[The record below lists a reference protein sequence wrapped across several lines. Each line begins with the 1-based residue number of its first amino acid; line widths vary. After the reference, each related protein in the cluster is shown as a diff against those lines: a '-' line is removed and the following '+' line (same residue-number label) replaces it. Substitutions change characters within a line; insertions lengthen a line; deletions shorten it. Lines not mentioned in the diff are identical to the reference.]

1 MPEWV
6 FTEIY
11 YCLAPQIGGPAWMV
25 RAAVEQLGKQVYG
38 EDVSKATELVFSIL
52 HIDLTASTLALLT
65 QVLPRLLA
73 GDGRDG
79 LLAFPTGRALA
90 KLTVQ
95 CLAAALANR
104 EAPPYL
110 ETPGRSWALE
120 SLAGSKQPAKMRRGN
135 TGEARPVAEAAA
147 SQEELVEQAHQG
159 LFHLLSS
166 IGQEPVLTPKLEF
179 LASLL
184 EEAVVGG
191 KEQARAVLQPLPAAL
206 LSQVVKVQPDRFS
219 LPMVSK
225 MFDNSAQ
232 AGRKTTARWDAL
244 LHHL

>member
-1 MPEWV
+1 MVPKMLTSCLPGLPRDPSTVPKARQKNITPRV
-6 FTEIY
+6 FVPGLDNSGPLVPPVGDAF
-11 YCLAPQIGGPAWMV
+11 CDIGGVV
-25 RAAVEQLGKQVYG
+25 RPLHL
-38 EDVSKATELVFSIL
+38 LV
-52 HIDLTASTLALLT
+52 
-65 QVLPRLLA
+65 A

-90 KLTVQ
+90 RLTVQ

-104 EAPPYL
+104 DAPPYL

-120 SLAGSKQPAKMRRGN
+120 SLAGSRPSKMRRGN
-135 TGEARPVAEAAA
+135 AGEARPVVETAAP
-147 SQEELVEQAHQG
+147 QEELVDQAHQG

-191 KEQARAVLQPLPAAL
+191 KEQARAVLQPLPPAL
-206 LSQVVKVQPDRFS
+206 LSQVVKVQPERFT
-219 LPMVSK
+219 LQMVSK
-225 MFDNSAQ
+225 MFDNSVQ
-232 AGRKTTARWDAL
+232 TGRKTTAR
-244 LHHL
+244 

>member
-1 MPEWV
+1 M
-6 FTEIY
+6 
-11 YCLAPQIGGPAWMV
+11 
-25 RAAVEQLGKQVYG
+25 YG
-38 EDVSKATELVFSIL
+38 EDVSRATELVFSIL
-52 HIDLTASTLALLT
+52 HLDLTASTLALLT
-65 QVLPRLLA
+65 QVLPRLVA

-120 SLAGSKQPAKMRRGN
+120 SLAGSRPAKMRRGN
-135 TGEARPVAEAAA
+135 TGEARPVVETAAP
-147 SQEELVEQAHQG
+147 QEELVDQAHQG

-191 KEQARAVLQPLPAAL
+191 KEQARAVLQPLPPAL
-206 LSQVVKVQPDRFS
+206 LSQVVKVQPERFS
-219 LPMVSK
+219 LHMVSK

-232 AGRKTTARWDAL
+232 TGRKTTSRL
-244 LHHL
+244 LCLMRNMRAGKEAEENEI